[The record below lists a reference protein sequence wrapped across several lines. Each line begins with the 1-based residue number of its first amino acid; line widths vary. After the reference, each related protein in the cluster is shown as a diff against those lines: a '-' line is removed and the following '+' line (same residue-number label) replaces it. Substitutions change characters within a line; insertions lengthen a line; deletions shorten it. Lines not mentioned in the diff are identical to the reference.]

1 MADFLQQLSE
11 QKRKVDFNTYDMTTK
26 ELVSLVSDGTINI
39 SPEYQRQF
47 RWEEERQSSLI
58 ESIFL
63 GIPVPSLFMATN
75 SDNTWEVIDGV
86 QRLSTIINF
95 VAERDSVIRNKIKK
109 SEPLKLKGLNKLS
122 LFNDHTF
129 SELPPTVRLEFNLK
143 PIKVITLSDK
153 SDKLVR
159 FDLFERLNT
168 GGVKLSDQE
177 IRSCVYTGDF
187 VRFIKRLSH
196 EENFRA
202 VTKKPSRRET
212 DGTIE
217 ELVLRFFAYLYDRD
231 SFEHNVKDFLNE
243 FMAKGQEMDQ
253 EELEDIF
260 KKVFI
265 QLRRLEHG
273 IVKTINGNNT
283 STILW
288 EAVTIGAAEAIK
300 SGKEQ
305 LYLNDFY
312 EWVKNPEFN
321 KLVTGAT
328 NSKAKVMQRIEYAK
342 QKFMRNE

>member
-1 MADFLQQLSE
+1 MADFLHQLAE

-26 ELVSLVSDGTINI
+26 ELVSLVADGTINI

-95 VAERDSVIRNKIKK
+95 VADRGADIRKKIKK
-109 SEPLKLKGLNKLS
+109 DEPLKLRGLSKLS
-122 LFNDHTF
+122 LFNDHSF
-129 SELPPTVRLEFNLK
+129 GELPATVRLEFNLK

-187 VRFIKRLSH
+187 VRFIKRLSK

-202 VTKKPSRRET
+202 VTKKPTKRET

-217 ELVLRFFAYLYDRD
+217 ELVLRFFAYLYDREA
-231 SFEHNVKDFLNE
+231 FEHNVKDFLNE
-243 FMAKGQEMDQ
+243 FMAKGQDMNLDEM
-253 EELEDIF
+253 EDIF
-260 KKVFI
+260 KRVFV
-265 QLRRLEHG
+265 QLRRLDHG
-273 IVKTINGNNT
+273 IVKTVNGNNT

-288 EAVTIGAAEAIK
+288 EAVTVGAAEAIK

-305 LYLNDFY
+305 INLTGFY
-312 EWVKNPEFN
+312 DWVKEPDFN

-328 NSKAKVMQRIEYAK
+328 NSKVKVIQRIEFAK
-342 QKFMRNE
+342 QKFMRDE

>member
-1 MADFLQQLSE
+1 MADFLQQLAE

-26 ELVSLVSDGTINI
+26 ELVSLVADGTINI

-47 RWEEERQSSLI
+47 RWEEDRQSSLI

-95 VAERDSVIRNKIKK
+95 VADRDAEIRKKIKK
-109 SEPLKLKGLNKLS
+109 PEPLKLCGLNKLS
-122 LFNDHTF
+122 FFNDHTF
-129 SELPPTVRLEFNLK
+129 SELPPTIRLEFNLK

-187 VRFIKRLSH
+187 VRFIKRLAKD
-196 EENFRA
+196 ENFKT
-202 VTKKPSRRET
+202 VTKKPARRET

-217 ELVLRFFAYLYDRD
+217 ELVLRFFAYLYYRE
-231 SFEHNVKDFLNE
+231 SFDHNVRDFLNE
-243 FMAKGQEMDQ
+243 FMAKGQDMNLDEM
-253 EELEDIF
+253 EDIF
-260 KKVFI
+260 KKVFT
-265 QLRRLEHG
+265 QLRRLDHG
-273 IVKTINGNNT
+273 IVKTVNGNNT

-288 EAVTIGAAEAIK
+288 EAVTVGAAEAIR
-300 SGKEQ
+300 SGKEEI
-305 LYLNDFY
+305 YLNDFY
-312 EWVKNPEFN
+312 EWVRNPEFN

-328 NSKAKVMQRIEYAK
+328 NSKPKVEQRIEYAK
-342 QKFMRNE
+342 EKFLRDE

>member
-1 MADFLQQLSE
+1 MADFLQQLAE

-26 ELVSLVSDGTINI
+26 ELVSLVADGTINI

-95 VAERDSVIRNKIKK
+95 VADCDSVIRKKIKK

-129 SELPPTVRLEFNLK
+129 SELPSTVRLEFNLK

-177 IRSCVYTGDF
+177 IRSCVYTGDY
-187 VRFIKRLSH
+187 V
-196 EENFRA
+196 
-202 VTKKPSRRET
+202 V
-212 DGTIE
+212 
-217 ELVLRFFAYLYDRD
+217 
-231 SFEHNVKDFLNE
+231 
-243 FMAKGQEMDQ
+243 
-253 EELEDIF
+253 
-260 KKVFI
+260 VFI
-265 QLRRLEHG
+265 P
-273 IVKTINGNNT
+273 V
-283 STILW
+283 IL
-288 EAVTIGAAEAIK
+288 
-300 SGKEQ
+300 
-305 LYLNDFY
+305 
-312 EWVKNPEFN
+312 
-321 KLVTGAT
+321 
-328 NSKAKVMQRIEYAK
+328 
-342 QKFMRNE
+342 

>member
-1 MADFLQQLSE
+1 MADFLQQLAE

-26 ELVSLVSDGTINI
+26 ELVSLVADGTINI

-95 VAERDSVIRNKIKK
+95 VAGRDADIRKKIKK
-109 SEPLKLKGLNKLS
+109 SEPLKLRGLKKLS

-129 SELPPTVRLEFNLK
+129 DELPSTIRLEFNLK

-187 VRFIKRLSH
+187 VRFIKRLSKD
-196 EENFRA
+196 ENFKA
-202 VTKKPSRRET
+202 VTKKPTRRET

-217 ELVLRFFAYLYDRD
+217 ELVLRFFAYLYYRE
-231 SFEHNVKDFLNE
+231 SFDHNVRDFLNE
-243 FMAKGQEMDQ
+243 FMAKGQDMNLDEM
-253 EELEDIF
+253 EAIF
-260 KKVFI
+260 RNVFT

-273 IVKTINGNNT
+273 IVKSVNGNNT

-288 EAVTIGAAEAIK
+288 EAVTVGAAEAIR

-305 LYLNDFY
+305 INLNDFY
-312 EWVKNPEFN
+312 EWVRTPEFN

-328 NSKAKVMQRIEYAK
+328 NSKPKIEQRIEFAK

>member
-1 MADFLQQLSE
+1 MANYLQQLAE

-26 ELVSLVSDGTINI
+26 ELFSLVAEGTINI
-39 SPEYQRQF
+39 APEYQRQF
-47 RWEEERQSSLI
+47 RWEDERQSSLI

-95 VAERDSVIRNKIKK
+95 VADNDSDIRKKIKK
-109 SEPLKLKGLNKLS
+109 TEPLKLRGLKKLS
-122 LFNDHTF
+122 FFNNHTF
-129 SELPPTVRLEFNLK
+129 NELPATIRLEFNLK

-177 IRSCVYTGDF
+177 IRSCVYTGEF
-187 VRFIKRLSH
+187 VRFIKRLSKD
-196 EENFRA
+196 ENFRI
-202 VTKKPSRRET
+202 VTKKPVKAET

-217 ELVLRFFAYLYDRD
+217 ELVLRFFAYLYDRE
-231 SFEHNVKDFLNE
+231 SFDHNVRDFLNA
-243 FMAKGQEMDQ
+243 FMAKGQYLDLD
-253 EELEDIF
+253 ELEDIF
-260 KKVFI
+260 RKVFT
-265 QLRRLEHG
+265 QLRRLDHG
-273 IVKTINGNNT
+273 IVKKVNGNNT

-288 EAVTIGAAEAIK
+288 EAVTVGAAEAIR
-300 SGKEQ
+300 SGKEEIN
-305 LYLNDFY
+305 LRGFY
-312 EWVKNPEFN
+312 EWVNNQGFN

-328 NSKAKVMQRIEYAK
+328 NSKPKVEQRIEFAK
-342 QKFMRNE
+342 QKFMRDE

>member
-1 MADFLQQLSE
+1 MADFLQQLAE

-26 ELVSLVSDGTINI
+26 ELVSLVADGTINI

-95 VAERDSVIRNKIKK
+95 VADIDTDIRKKIKK
-109 SEPLKLKGLNKLS
+109 AKPLKLRGLKKLS

-129 SELPPTVRLEFNLK
+129 SELPSTIRLEFNLK
-143 PIKVITLSDK
+143 PIKVIKLSDK

-177 IRSCVYTGDF
+177 IRSCVYTGEF
-187 VRFIKRLSH
+187 VRFIKRLSKD
-196 EENFRA
+196 ENFRA
-202 VTKKPSRRET
+202 VTKKPSRTET
-212 DGTIE
+212 DGTKE
-217 ELVLRFFAYLYDRD
+217 ELVLRFFAYLYDRG
-231 SFEHNVKDFLNE
+231 SFDHNVRDFLNE
-243 FMAKGQEMDQ
+243 FMAKGEDMDLDEM
-253 EELEDIF
+253 EGIY
-260 KKVFI
+260 KKVFL

-273 IVKTINGNNT
+273 IVKTANSNNT

-288 EAVTIGAAEAIK
+288 EAVTVGAAEAIRN
-300 SGKEQ
+300 GKEVIN
-305 LYLNDFY
+305 LNGFY
-312 EWVKNPEFN
+312 EWVKDPEFN

-328 NSKAKVMQRIEYAK
+328 NSKPKVEQRIEFAK
-342 QKFMRNE
+342 QKFMRDE

>member
-1 MADFLQQLSE
+1 MADFLQQLAE

-26 ELVSLVSDGTINI
+26 ELVSLVADGTINI

-95 VAERDSVIRNKIKK
+95 VAERNTDIRKKIKK
-109 SEPLKLKGLNKLS
+109 LEPLKLRGLKKLS
-122 LFNDHTF
+122 LFNDQTYD
-129 SELPPTVRLEFNLK
+129 ELPPTIRLEFNLK
-143 PIKVITLSDK
+143 LIKVITLSDK

-168 GGVKLSDQE
+168 GGIKLSDQE

-187 VRFIKRLSH
+187 VRFIKRLAND
-196 EENFRA
+196 ENFRM
-202 VTKKPSRRET
+202 VTKKPTRTET
-212 DGTIE
+212 DGTKE
-217 ELVLRFFAYLYDRD
+217 ELVLRFFAYLYDRE
-231 SFEHNVKDFLNE
+231 SFDHNVRDFLNE
-243 FMAKGQEMDQ
+243 FMAKGQDMNPD
-253 EELEDIF
+253 ELEDIF
-260 KKVFI
+260 KKVFT
-265 QLRRLEHG
+265 QLRRLDHG
-273 IVKTINGNNT
+273 IVKTVNGNNT

-288 EAVTIGAAEAIK
+288 EAVTVGAAEAIRN
-300 SGKEQ
+300 GKEE
-305 LYLNDFY
+305 LYLKDFY
-312 EWVKNPEFN
+312 EWVRMPEFN

-328 NSKAKVMQRIEYAK
+328 NSKPKVDQRIEFAK